1 MAFDTVSAPLTDFL
15 EVSIRGKPRNDES
28 RDEFAARAKHKQQK
42 LEAAAR
48 DRGVTISDNPEN
60 KTRRVLNALTAGDR

>member
-1 MAFDTVSAPLTDFL
+1 M
-15 EVSIRGKPRNDES
+15 PRV
-28 RDEFAARAKHKQQK
+28 FAARAKHKQQK

-60 KTRRVLNALTAGDR
+60 KTLRVLNALTAGDR